1 MYSSVQEDYF
11 IENEDLQKIHLIEHE
26 KWRVRKAD
34 EGKKIGDGGWQDTFL
49 SNKCLQQVGER
60 SLSL

>member
-34 EGKKIGDGGWQDTFL
+34 EGKKIGGG
-49 SNKCLQQVGER
+49 G
-60 SLSL
+60 